1 MFRLKKQMEQQC
13 KLFVLF
19 TRQEMKAS
27 AERAKQDLLVTAR
40 RAAAEELKRLEGG
53 ANA

>member
-1 MFRLKKQMEQQC
+1 MEQQC